1 MITLQ
6 ASITKRPCIK
16 IKRRVKLF
24 ASRNIDPYRESS
36 LRYMGYANEVGEACA
51 PFIPDWGLPA
61 SYCVAISYIV
71 FDTIDKAEKAYESA
85 PKERKLE
92 ETLKKTLETLIWQLL
107 ASVFWS
113 GSCIRFITS
122 IAEIGTDNEYLS
134 TLVGLLAI
142 PQIIKPIDNTVDTIM
157 EGSVSKIIGGEFDK
171 KYLMNTLASA
181 SLPPTL
187 YKFADMLHNLD
198 KKYLMDILTSM
209 SIPPVVFKVMD
220 VIKKIDIS

>member
-1 MITLQ
+1 
-6 ASITKRPCIK
+6 
-16 IKRRVKLF
+16 
-24 ASRNIDPYRESS
+24 
-36 LRYMGYANEVGEACA
+36 
-51 PFIPDWGLPA
+51 
-61 SYCVAISYIV
+61 V